1 MNIVNRPKPQF
12 TGCVDSCGDP
22 LYIGDIVQFAVS
34 PYEDMSKPVTLGSI
48 IGIVRFG
55 KYWVDKQPQRGFY
68 IQWANPAF
76 ANSLQNF
83 VDAES
88 IVKIG
93 EVCENAD
100 LCQLLAVQM
109 LNYESIKFPFCD
121 NQEER
126 KEHG

>member
-22 LYIGDIVQFAVS
+22 LYIGDIVQFTVS
-34 PYEDMSKPVTLGSI
+34 PEDMPKPVTLGSI

-83 VDAES
+83 VDVGS

-93 EVCENAD
+93 EVYENAD
-100 LCQLLAVQM
+100 LCQILAVQM
-109 LNYESIKFPFCD
+109 LNYESIKFPFYD
-121 NQEER
+121 GQESD
-126 KEHG
+126 KSDA